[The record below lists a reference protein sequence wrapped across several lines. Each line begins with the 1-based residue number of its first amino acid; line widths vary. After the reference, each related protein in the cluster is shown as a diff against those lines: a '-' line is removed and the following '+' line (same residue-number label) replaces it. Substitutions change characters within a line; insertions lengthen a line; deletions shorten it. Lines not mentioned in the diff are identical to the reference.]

1 MQIREKIIVGMA
13 GAALLYFVI
22 DALAVS
28 ELGSTDPATD
38 LNREC
43 EEFIVRGKDALNTL
57 QSSPELFR
65 RIALLEGDVDA
76 RNPFIRNWLKSNG
89 SGGDERS
96 APAAQSWIR
105 YTGYFESARMCMVVI
120 NGKEYSVNDVI
131 YGTDLVIKSICKESV
146 TLQAQDSGGA
156 AHGELITILKE
167 VENDV
172 VSL

>member
-1 MQIREKIIVGMA
+1 MQIREKIIIGMA
-13 GAALLYFVI
+13 GAAMLYFVI

-28 ELGSTDPATD
+28 ELGSTDTSSD

-43 EEFIVRGKDALNTL
+43 EEFIARGKDALNTL
-57 QSSPELFR
+57 KSSPELFR
-65 RIALLEGDVDA
+65 RIALLEGDDDA
-76 RNPFIRNWLKSNG
+76 RNPFIRNWHKSNG
-89 SGGDERS
+89 SGGVENAKPAER
-96 APAAQSWIR
+96 SWIR
-105 YTGYFESARMCMVVI
+105 YTGYFESAHMCMVVI

-146 TLQAQDSGGA
+146 TLQEQDSGGVEC
-156 AHGELITILKE
+156 GELITILKE